1 MARTYESALSLLSAL
16 QSNKAVTSL
25 FSVPILP
32 SPPASSSQGGSDKS
46 QDLNALAIPE
56 MLTWLGRAG
65 LSQSDLAQLKCI
77 HVAGTKGKG
86 SVCAFLTSILV
97 NSSAVAGKVGTY
109 TSPHLVSVRE
119 RIMIDG
125 RPLAPDLF
133 ACYFFEVWDAFT
145 EAARAELGRK
155 TGDWHSSHSDSF
167 ATARAQ
173 AKKEENDRLR
183 EAELQGPATKPFYFR
198 FLTILAFHVFLR
210 EGVRSAVVECG
221 IGGEYDSTNVLP
233 AEAVT
238 AGIVTQLG
246 IDHVGMLG
254 GTLPEIAWH
263 KIGVAKAERKCFTR
277 RLTGDDGEATM
288 EVLRRR
294 AAELG
299 AELVEVPDEAVEA
312 WGGVRAGDVGG
323 LEGGFQKY
331 NQALAVSAAREHLQ
345 ILTGPE
351 QGNASNKSK
360 EAMDF
365 SSLPEGFAEGL
376 RKARLRGRC
385 ETRQEDNVTWLIDG
399 AHTAESLQEVAR
411 WFASK
416 RSIATNTR
424 HVLLFNQQER
434 DAAKLLEGLYS
445 GIQQNAPSSSTEAVF
460 DKAVFTRNELQ
471 RRSGDEPE
479 RDVAVQN
486 AGAEV
491 LLRLSPESQV
501 VVCDNVADAV
511 SEVSKIDATEENAK
525 EKTIVLVTGSLHLV
539 GALLRTLEP
548 DAPF

>member
-1 MARTYESALSLLSAL
+1 MARTYESALSLLSSL
-16 QSNKAVTSL
+16 QSNKA
-25 FSVPILP
+25 
-32 SPPASSSQGGSDKS
+32 SSGKP

-56 MLTWLGRAG
+56 MLAWLGRAG
-65 LSQSDLAQLKCI
+65 LSQNDLAQLKCI

-97 NSSAVAGKVGTY
+97 SNATAAGKVGTY

-125 RPLAPDLF
+125 HPLAPDLF
-133 ACYFFEVWDAFT
+133 ARYLFEVWDAFT

-155 TGDWHSSHSDSF
+155 TGDWHSPASAGAAAAKS
-167 ATARAQ
+167 ARA
-173 AKKEENDRLR
+173 ENDRLR

-198 FLTILAFHVFLR
+198 FLTILALHAFLR

-238 AGIVTQLG
+238 ASVVAQLG

-254 GTLPEIAWH
+254 ATLPEIAWH
-263 KIGVAKAERKCFTR
+263 KIGVAKAGRRCFTR
-277 RLTGDDGEATM
+277 RLPGGEGQEATKTM
-288 EVLRRR
+288 EVLRQR
-294 AAELG
+294 AAERG

-312 WGGVRAGDVGG
+312 WGGVRADEVGG
-323 LEGGFQKY
+323 LEGTSK
-331 NQALAVSAAREHLQ
+331 AAVV
-345 ILTGPE
+345 
-351 QGNASNKSK
+351 
-360 EAMDF
+360 DF
-365 SSLPEGFAEGL
+365 SSIPEEFAEGL

-399 AHTAESLQEVAR
+399 AHTAESLREVAR
-411 WFASK
+411 WFAYK
-416 RSIATNTR
+416 RSTAANSR

-445 GIQQNAPSSSTEAVF
+445 GIQQSASSPDTTAIF
-460 DKAVFTRNELQ
+460 DKAVFTRNELHP
-471 RRSGDEPE
+471 RSTDEAE
-479 RDVAVQN
+479 RDVTVQN
-486 AGAEV
+486 AGAQA
-491 LLRLSPESQV
+491 LSRLSPNSQV

-511 SEVSKIDATEENAK
+511 FEVRKNDPAQEDTM

-548 DAPF
+548 DAPL